1 MWNRE
6 RRLQGHQDAPLTRI
20 GVEQALR
27 VGRTLRGYVGDP
39 AECHVVVS
47 PLGRCRQTAALI
59 CEELGY
65 DYRHCR
71 FDDGIKEISWGA
83 WDGLNLEE
91 IEAGYPGE
99 WARRRGRQWDYA
111 PPNGESYAML
121 SERAG
126 AWLESLPD
134 GGTVVAVAHGG
145 VGRAIRGVYAD
156 LPAHETITLEQ
167 PQDAFHLLAQGEIA
181 RIETED

>member
-6 RRLQGHQDAPLTRI
+6 RRLQGHRDAPLTRI

-39 AECHVVVS
+39 GDCHVVAS

-65 DYRHCR
+65 DYRRCR
-71 FDDGIKEISWGA
+71 FEDAIKEICWGV
-83 WDGLNLEE
+83 WDGLTRNE
-91 IEAGYPGE
+91 IETRYPGE
-99 WARRRGRQWDYA
+99 WERRNGQRWDFA
-111 PPNGESYAML
+111 PPDGESYAML
-121 SERAG
+121 SERVG
-126 AWLESLPD
+126 SWLEALPD
-134 GGTVVAVAHGG
+134 EGTVIAVTHGG
-145 VGRAIRGVYAD
+145 VGRAVRGVYAA

-167 PQDAFHLLAQGEIA
+167 PQDAFYLLAQGEVA